1 MLEKYVTYI
10 KPLLTPTCEY
20 VLVNRN
26 GKQFQKLTDL
36 FNVLVFEATGK
47 YIHPTRYRQTIETQ
61 SAEFLLPKEQKWIS
75 EDQKQSSNVARVH
88 YQEKRSREV
97 AMRDRRCTEKLVVES
112 KNLDEQCEKIQHSS
126 AARDDVRQDT
136 SIVCTPQ
143 ITPRRK
149 GIRFTPEE
157 DICIRLGI
165 EQFGLCWFKILRR
178 SEFNF

>member
-1 MLEKYVTYI
+1 M
-10 KPLLTPTCEY
+10 
-20 VLVNRN
+20 
-26 GKQFQKLTDL
+26 
-36 FNVLVFEATGK
+36 LVFKATGK
-47 YIHPTRYRQTIETQ
+47 YIHPTRYRQIIETQ
-61 SAEFLLPKEQKWIS
+61 SAEFLLPNEQKWIS
-75 EDQKQSSNVARVH
+75 VVESCWRV
-88 YQEKRSREV
+88 RTV
-97 AMRDRRCTEKLVVES
+97 VVVVES